1 MERILVVDD
10 EIHIVRL
17 LKKFLVSKTYDVY
30 TATSGWEAIQKIK
43 EVNPHLVLL
52 DIIMPG
58 MGGLDALR
66 EIKKINPKIAVIMV
80 TAVVDEELAKRAL
93 QLGADDYIYKP
104 LNLADIENRVLVKM
118 VQLLD

>member
-1 MERILVVDD
+1 MGRILVVDD
-10 EIHIVRL
+10 ETDVVRL
-17 LKKFLVSKTYDVY
+17 LKKFLISKTYDVY
-30 TATSGWEAIQKIK
+30 TAINGLEAIQKIK

-66 EIKKINPKIAVIMV
+66 EIKKINPKIAVIIV
-80 TAVVDEELAKRAL
+80 TAVVDAELAKRAM

-104 LNLADIENRVLVKM
+104 INFDDVENRVLVKM